1 MKRKSNSRRNIT
13 GNPKKVTGNDIK
25 RNSTVFLTI
34 KPFIKG
40 KFLFAE
46 GSIPESQK
54 VRDWMMI
61 RIYNN

>member
-1 MKRKSNSRRNIT
+1 MKRKSNSRKNIT
-13 GNPKKVTGNDIK
+13 GNPKKLTGNDIK
-25 RNSTVFLTI
+25 RNSTLFLTI

-46 GSIPESQK
+46 GSIPESQTVK
-54 VRDWMMI
+54 DWMMI